1 MPDESL
7 SFVESLGE
15 LVVEIEATCHW
26 GVEPMIFHHS
36 VVSVLVVAL
45 PAVSL
50 LAAAQERKEFRYIVG
65 SKATISITNNCGSIT
80 VKPSGNDEVV
90 ITAVSRSDAVTFEN
104 EQRGN
109 RIELRASSRRQGAGL
124 ADYMVAVPAD
134 AFVSLRS
141 SDGRLQ
147 AEGLRGDVILEAATG
162 AVDVTNIADGHIHVK
177 TFSGP
182 VTLRDIRHSHLDIF
196 SVGGD
201 LNMHNVTES
210 SVEAHSGSGRI
221 TYDGDPGTSGDYA
234 LTTHNGDLDISIP
247 AGASVEIKSRSLK
260 GEADQPIGSLDT
272 IPAAGQKN
280 HFLTPRGIA
289 ASRFIL
295 RSFRGKIHLNRP

>member
-1 MPDESL
+1 MTGTS
-7 SFVESLGE
+7 
-15 LVVEIEATCHW
+15 
-26 GVEPMIFHHS
+26 FHHS
-36 VVSVLVVAL
+36 VVFVVLVAVL

-50 LAAAQERKEFRYIVG
+50 LATAQRKKEFKYIVG
-65 SKATISITNNCGSIT
+65 SKATISITNNYGSIT
-80 VKPSGNDEVV
+80 VKPSGSNEVV

-104 EQRGN
+104 EQHGN
-109 RIELRASSRRQGAGL
+109 RIDLRASSRRQGAGL
-124 ADYMVAVPAD
+124 ADYMVSVPAD

-210 SVEAHSGSGRI
+210 SVAAHSGSGRI

-247 AGASVEIKSRSLK
+247 ANTSVEIKSRSLK
-260 GEADQPIGSLDT
+260 GEADQSVASLDT
-272 IPAAGQKN
+272 IPATGQKN
-280 HFLTPRGIA
+280 HFITPRGTA
-289 ASRFIL
+289 VSRFIL
-295 RSFRGKIHLNRP
+295 RSFKGRIHLKRP